1 MKLWARPLLMTG
13 LGIALFSA
21 AAVAEKR
28 PLAMLDQ
35 LAAGEWELREHG
47 EGSQPGK
54 LCLRGGRDLIQLRH
68 PGAPC
73 SIVVVD
79 DRPNEVTV
87 QYTCAGRGYGRTH
100 IRRET
105 NGLVQVDGQGIVGG
119 QPFAFAAEGRRI
131 GACGG

>member
-1 MKLWARPLLMTG
+1 MKFGAGALLLAG
-13 LGIALFSA
+13 GIALSSVA
-21 AAVAEKR
+21 VVAEKR
-28 PLAMLDQ
+28 SLMMLDQ

-47 EGSQPGK
+47 EGAQPRK
-54 LCLRGGRDLIQLRH
+54 LCLRDGRDLIQLRH
-68 PGAPC
+68 PGASC
-73 SIVVVD
+73 GTVVID
-79 DRPNEVTV
+79 DKPNEVTV
-87 QYTCAGRGYGRTH
+87 QYTCTGRGYGRTH